1 MKHYLNI
8 VLESCMAHCIY
19 GSNDHNEEPAMTH
32 RDEGQYRK
40 KHPDAMHLDDAIRK
54 TIQAAAQD
62 GRLSCAQA
70 FSIAEKCRKAP
81 EEIGRAIDILEIKIS
96 KCQLG
101 LFGYGKGAKLV
112 KPADSITPELEEEL
126 RKAMVENGISCRQ
139 LWEIADAQ
147 RISRVEAA
155 CACEKL
161 GVKITNCQLG
171 AF

>member
-8 VLESCMAHCIY
+8 VLETCMEQFIY
-19 GSNDHNEEPAMTH
+19 GSKNYNTEPAMTH
-32 RDEGQYRK
+32 RDEGHYRE
-40 KHPDAMHLDDAIRK
+40 KHTESMHLDDGIRK
-54 TIQAAAQD
+54 RIQAAVQD
-62 GRLSCAQA
+62 GRISCAQA
-70 FSIAEKCRKAP
+70 FSIAEKSRKAP
-81 EEIGRAIDILEIKIS
+81 EEIGRAIDFLEVKIS

-112 KPADSITPELEEEL
+112 KPADSITPELEEEI
-126 RKAMVENGISCRQ
+126 RKASVNNAISCTR
-139 LWEIADAQ
+139 LWEIADTQ
-147 RISRVEAA
+147 RIPRLEAA